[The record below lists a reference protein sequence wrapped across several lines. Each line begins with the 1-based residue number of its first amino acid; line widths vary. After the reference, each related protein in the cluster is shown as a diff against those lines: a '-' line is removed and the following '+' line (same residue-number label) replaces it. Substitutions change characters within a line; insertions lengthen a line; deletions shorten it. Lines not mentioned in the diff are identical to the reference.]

1 MKAHRKTD
9 NLYVAEL
16 WCGRQVKESN
26 GMTNCLK
33 LILLN

>member
-26 GMTNCLK
+26 GM
-33 LILLN
+33 